1 MSMII
6 GSNIKYQRKMKNISQ
21 VELAKSL
28 GVSQAMIAQYE
39 SGKRTPKIETIKK
52 IADIFDRL
60 KVLNLV
66 DSIFE
71 LKTILDYYENLY
83 NDFEKE
89 KVSKKMFEEYAR
101 TIGVR
106 CKKVLKIILGLTKKI
121 EDIKY
126 SYDLTDDEVKIIDE
140 ISLSGKSIKSEYE
153 SIIEDFRNKL
163 FSYSK
168 LNKNMELL
176 NLKLSKTEDKLDY
189 ALKSLGSLKEDE
201 ARARDQLYAIKN
213 IINSVSTA

>member
-1 MSMII
+1 
-6 GSNIKYQRKMKNISQ
+6 
-21 VELAKSL
+21 
-28 GVSQAMIAQYE
+28 
-39 SGKRTPKIETIKK
+39 
-52 IADIFDRL
+52 
-60 KVLNLV
+60 
-66 DSIFE
+66 
-71 LKTILDYYENLY
+71 
-83 NDFEKE
+83 
-89 KVSKKMFEEYAR
+89 MFEEYAR

-168 LNKNMELL
+168 LIKNMELL
-176 NLKLSKTEDKLDY
+176 NQKFHTFFEYLK
-189 ALKSLGSLKEDE
+189 KE
-201 ARARDQLYAIKN
+201 Y
-213 IINSVSTA
+213 